1 MSHFSL
7 SSPII
12 SVKLFSSFAS
22 FKTEI
27 PTESRALA
35 ALEISSASIISPSSS
50 SPLTWR
56 TRNRM
61 VCKPRAISEPLLCV
75 AAVVAPIRAA
85 KDASDSPALAKA
97 EPATVYASA
106 IFPISVAFWSAI
118 DDTPS
123 SIAQR
128 RSAEPPICQAASAA
142 SINFDA
148 VSSVTP
154 PIFCVTRDSSVRSF
168 MFSR

>member
-1 MSHFSL
+1 ML

-12 SVKLFSSFAS
+12 SVKLFSSLAS
-22 FKTEI
+22 FNTEI

-35 ALEISSASIISPSSS
+35 ALEMDAASIISPSSS

-61 VCKPRAISEPLLCV
+61 VCKPRAISEPLRCV
-75 AAVVAPIRAA
+75 AAVVVPIRAA
-85 KDASDSPALAKA
+85 NVRSDSPALAKA

-106 IFPISVAFWSAI
+106 IFPISVAFWSAMAV
-118 DDTPS
+118 TPS
-123 SIAQR
+123 NIAQS
-128 RSAEPPICQAASAA
+128 RSVEPPIFHAASAA
-142 SINFDA
+142 RINLEA
-148 VSSVTP
+148 TSSVTP
-154 PIFCVTRDSSVRSF
+154 PTFCVTRDSLVRSW